1 MELVLMN
8 ELNTT
13 IEPKYITRVKTRAII
28 VLYLKLWSSDTT
40 FKTST
45 KIKVEKVTVTISM
58 NELSKNRNEN
68 VMRTVPIMLKYRYL
82 GRYSSKTKSGRF
94 SR

>member
-8 ELNTT
+8 ELNTM
-13 IEPKYITRVKTRAII
+13 IEPKYITRVKTKAII

-45 KIKVEKVTVTISM
+45 KINVEKVTVTISM

-68 VMRTVPIMLKYRYL
+68 VMRTVPIMLKHRYL
-82 GRYSSKTKSGRF
+82 GRYSSKTISRRF